1 MSAMSDNVLITGG
14 TGFVGSAIVQAL
26 QEQHPEWSLTVF
38 DLNYPSNAEAN
49 VEYCVGDV
57 TKLEDVISAMRRTS
71 PKVVIHTAGLVPLL
85 PVRYNRKAEEQVFK
99 VNVEGT
105 RNMLAAARESGVEAF
120 VYTSSCCCVT
130 DNMSIQYPNIDESW
144 PLSHQSLVYGESKV
158 SHAP

>member
-1 MSAMSDNVLITGG
+1 
-14 TGFVGSAIVQAL
+14 
-26 QEQHPEWSLTVF
+26 
-38 DLNYPSNAEAN
+38 
-49 VEYCVGDV
+49 
-57 TKLEDVISAMRRTS
+57 
-71 PKVVIHTAGLVPLL
+71 
-85 PVRYNRKAEEQVFK
+85 